1 MKRSVGVLM
10 VAALVSGCATT
21 PQRAVGQ
28 LDQADA
34 RYYSEECIRARH
46 QALHFDDNRIYTRI
60 GTGLA
65 ASLLGPFGLPLTIGA
80 DVYQNDQRKQM
91 NGELA
96 RQCNSTPGGVIPAS
110 TAPTTSPVAT
120 AAKPPA
126 PASANKSCGS
136 IRAGDDP
143 GALTCD

>member
-1 MKRSVGVLM
+1 MKRSAGVLL
-10 VAALVSGCATT
+10 VAALVSGCATI
-21 PQRAVGQ
+21 PQRAVGE

-46 QALHFDDNRIYTRI
+46 RAMHFDDNKVYTRI

-65 ASLLGPFGLPLTIGA
+65 TSLLGPFGLPLAVGA

-96 RQCNSTPGGVIPAS
+96 RQCRSTPAEVIPAS
-110 TAPTTSPVAT
+110 TATTQPPIAIT
-120 AAKPPA
+120 AKPPA
-126 PASANKSCGS
+126 PANKSCGS